1 MPSQYYIR
9 TRGVVRGPF
18 PPEKLKELARR
29 GQFSRA
35 YHVSV
40 DGESWEPAADHPE
53 LLPSAIDVKIRKQ
66 PIGTDSEDS
75 GYDLAE
81 PAAQNVVLGASTTNA
96 DQSPDSTNWY
106 FASSGQESGPV
117 SFTEL
122 RRLVLRG
129 ELHYN
134 DPVWT
139 EGMADWIEALSV
151 PELFAEPTPEE
162 SAAISAGHPVED
174 MAPLPTATSP
184 LAIASL
190 ISGILGLTICG
201 GVGSIAAVILGHLAT
216 GRIQASGDTL
226 GGRGLAKAGLILGY
240 VGIGIAVLVLVFGL
254 GILAMGILSGIPE

>member
-35 YHVSV
+35 YHVST
-40 DGESWEPAADHPE
+40 DGENWEPAADHPE
-53 LLPSAIDVKIRKQ
+53 LLPNAIAVKIRKQ
-66 PIGTDSEDS
+66 PVETDSEDS
-75 GYDLAE
+75 AYDLAE
-81 PAAQNVVLGASTTNA
+81 PPSRDVRATASTATA
-96 DQSPDSTNWY
+96 EKSSHSENWY
-106 FASSGQESGPV
+106 FATGGQESGPV
-117 SFTEL
+117 SFAEL

-129 ELHYN
+129 EVHYN

-139 EGMADWIEALSV
+139 EGMTDWIEALSV

-162 SAAISAGHPVED
+162 SAAIAASHPVED
-174 MAPLPTATSP
+174 AAPLPGATSP

-201 GVGSIAAVILGHLAT
+201 GVGSIAAVILGHMAV
-216 GRIQASGDTL
+216 GRIQAGGDTL

-240 VGIGIAVLVLVFGL
+240 VGIGIFVLALMFGL
-254 GILAMGILSGIPE
+254 GILAMGVFSGIAE

>member
-1 MPSQYYIR
+1 LPSQYYIR

-40 DGESWEPAADHPE
+40 DGESWEPAANHPE
-53 LLPSAIDVKIRKQ
+53 LLPEAIAVKIRKQ
-66 PIGTDSEDS
+66 PVETDSEDS

-81 PAAQNVVLGASTTNA
+81 PPSQDVETGASTTNA
-96 DQSPDSTNWY
+96 DQSFDSANWY
-106 FASSGQESGPV
+106 FASGGQESGPV

-151 PELFAEPTPEE
+151 PELFAEPSPEE
-162 SAAISAGHPVED
+162 SAAISAGHPMD
-174 MAPLPTATSP
+174 DTAPLPTATSP

-201 GVGSIAAVILGHLAT
+201 GVGSIAAVILGHIAA

-226 GGRGLAKAGLILGY
+226 GGRGLAKTGLILGY